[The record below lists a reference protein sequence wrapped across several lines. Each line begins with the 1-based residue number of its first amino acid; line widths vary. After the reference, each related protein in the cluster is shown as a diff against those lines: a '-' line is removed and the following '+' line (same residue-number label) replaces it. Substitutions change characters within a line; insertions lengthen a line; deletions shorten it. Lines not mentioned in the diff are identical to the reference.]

1 MDIRQKRIISVRS
14 LNHNRRMSNPC
25 ITNQLARPGRQLSTE
40 ELLLLD
46 AYRHLPSVPHL
57 AARRYILW
65 RDIRL
70 ARAIYHRVFLNVA
83 LSQLR
88 DQPPD

>member
-1 MDIRQKRIISVRS
+1 MITRKQSAVQPVEPVRH
-14 LNHNRRMSNPC
+14 LPNPC
-25 ITNQLARPGRQLSTE
+25 APGAMAQPAPGLSLDE
-40 ELLLLD
+40 QILLD
-46 AYRHLPSVPHL
+46 AYRHLPPVPRL
-57 AARRYILW
+57 AVRRYILW

-83 LSQLR
+83 LGQLR